1 MDTQSVALY
10 GLTATATRV
19 LRCVED
25 VSDDEARRTPTNLS
39 PIVWQLGHLA
49 QSDGGFLQRGG
60 VVSPAPAS
68 FAELFKT
75 GSGGSA
81 IYPPLAEVRA
91 VFEATQRELEKLAR
105 SADLTQRV
113 DARNYGTLGEML
125 VFAAYHRGYHVGK
138 MTTLRA
144 LLGKPRLFG

>member
-1 MDTQSVALY
+1 MEMRRVALY

-19 LRCVED
+19 LRCIED
-25 VSDDEARRTPTNLS
+25 VSNDEARRTPNDLS
-39 PIVWQLGHLA
+39 PLIWQLGHLA

-60 VVSPAPAS
+60 MVSPAPAS
-68 FAELFKT
+68 FSALFKT
-75 GSGGSA
+75 GSGGPA
-81 IYPPLAEVRA
+81 AYPSLVDVKAT
-91 VFEATQRELEKLAR
+91 FEAAQRELEKLAGT
-105 SADLTQRV
+105 ADLTQRV
-113 DARNYGTLGEML
+113 DARNYATLGEML